1 VAVGHIPVKHNDSIK
16 IKYYYMCSLLL
27 FQFSFENA
35 MGKLFEK
42 LQGWL
47 DALILKLP
55 NLVLAV
61 IVIVVFWYLA
71 KVTSRLV
78 RKYLL
83 RKSAQESIKGITSKF
98 IFAAV
103 FLIGFFLALGI
114 LELDQLLTSILAG
127 AGVVGLVIGLA
138 LQATLG
144 HSVSGVMLS
153 FLPRI
158 RIGDY
163 VDTNGH
169 SGFIAEINLRN
180 ILIRRPDNNYVIIPN
195 SKIADEPFVN
205 YSITERSRIELGC
218 GVGYESDLEKVEAL
232 VRKVVAEHFV
242 PKDDE
247 DVEFFY
253 TEFGDSSINFVVR
266 FWITFQKRKHELE
279 ARHQAVKLI
288 KAAFNENDIN
298 IPFPIRTLDFGK
310 NTLEVKKSEVE

>member
-1 VAVGHIPVKHNDSIK
+1 MNLI
-16 IKYYYMCSLLL
+16 LLS
-27 FQFSFENA
+27 QFSFENA
-35 MGKLFEK
+35 MNKLLEK
-42 LQGWL
+42 LEGWL

-55 NLVLAV
+55 NLFLAV
-61 IVIVVFWYLA
+61 IVLLVFWYTA
-71 KVTSRLV
+71 KFLSRLA

-83 RKSAQESIKGITSKF
+83 RKSAQESIKEITSK
-98 IFAAV
+98 ILFAVV

-163 VDTNGH
+163 VDTNGY

-180 ILIRRPDNNYVIIPN
+180 ILLRRPDNNYVVIPN

-205 YSITERSRIELGC
+205 YSITERSRIDLGC
-218 GVGYESDLEKVEAL
+218 GIGYESDLDKVEDL
-232 VRKVVAEHFV
+232 VRKIIDKNFRQRDGEG
-242 PKDDE
+242 
-247 DVEFFY
+247 VEFFF

-266 FWITFQKRKHELE
+266 FWITYQKRKHELE
-279 ARHQAVKLI
+279 ARHEAVKLI
-288 KAAFNENDIN
+288 KAAFNEHDIN

-310 NTLEVKKSEVE
+310 NTLEIKKEGGE